1 MLALRD
7 PAELQAVQ
15 DPEVRALLARRFVE
29 IAGGEDYDPAIYG
42 YFLLLEAGDGIEEVE
57 RVAGVSWRSAL
68 DGALHGWEVITE
80 HPCCYEAVFVLD
92 DTGFGVDVVVPKRHG
107 IDPQLLGVCS
117 AFAVPEP
124 SAP

>member
-7 PAELQAVQ
+7 PAEVQAVQ

-29 IAGGEDYDPAIYG
+29 IADGDDYDAAVYG

-57 RVAGVSWRSAL
+57 QAAGVSWRSAL
-68 DGALHGWEVITE
+68 GGALRGWEVITE

-92 DTGFGVDVVVPKRHG
+92 DTGYGVDVLVPKHQG

-124 SAP
+124 PAP